1 MVGRIIPHELLT
13 IQEYLEMEET
23 ASVRHEY
30 VGGMVYAMVGA
41 TKRHNRIIGNISAR
55 LLGASRGGP
64 CRVYTEAVKLRVE
77 DVIYYPD
84 VMVACGPEG
93 EDEDP
98 LIEEAPCLAVEVAS
112 PSTESIDRR
121 EKMLAYRSISSLRAY
136 LIVAQD
142 DRRVERYWRGED
154 GEWRQGEAVGEG
166 SKVPIP
172 CPGPIKITLSEIYE
186 GLE

>member
-1 MVGRIIPHELLT
+1 MAERVIPHGLLT
-13 IQEYLEMEET
+13 VEEYLEMEES

-30 VGGMVYAMVGA
+30 AGGMIYAQAGA
-41 TKRHNRIIGNISAR
+41 NRRHNRIAGNIFG
-55 LLGASRGGP
+55 LLWNTARGGL
-64 CRVYTEAVKLRVE
+64 CRVYQNDMKLRTAD
-77 DVIYYPD
+77 DVFYYPD
-84 VMVACGPEG
+84 VMVVCEPVG
-93 EDEDP
+93 ESSVYEDS
-98 LIEEAPCLAVEVAS
+98 PCLVVEVAS

-121 EKMLAYRSISSLRAY
+121 EKMLAYRSIPTLRAY

-154 GEWRQGEAVGEG
+154 GEWRQGEAVGDG

-172 CPGPIKITLSEIYE
+172 CPGPIEITLSEVYE

>member
-1 MVGRIIPHELLT
+1 MVERVIQHGLLT
-13 IQEYLEMEET
+13 VQEYLEMEET
-23 ASVRHEY
+23 AAVRHEY
-30 VGGMVYAMVGA
+30 LGGMVYAMVGA
-41 TKRHNRIIGNISAR
+41 TKRHNRIAGNIYAR
-55 LLGASRGGP
+55 LLAAARDGP
-64 CRVYTEAVKLRVE
+64 CRVYVEAVKLRVE

-84 VMVACGPEG
+84 VMVACGTG
-93 EDEDP
+93 DDDP
-98 LIEEAPCLAVEVAS
+98 LIEDAPCLVAEVAS
-112 PSTESIDRR
+112 PSTGSIDRR
-121 EKMLAYRSISSLRAY
+121 EKMLAYRSIPSLRAY

-172 CPGPIKITLSEIYE
+172 CPGPIEITLSEIYE

>member
-1 MVGRIIPHELLT
+1 MAERVIPHGLLT
-13 IQEYLEMEET
+13 VEEYLEMEAT

-30 VGGMVYAMVGA
+30 VGGMVYAMVGT
-41 TKRHNRIIGNISAR
+41 TKRHNRIAGNVYAR
-55 LLGASRGGP
+55 LLAAVRGGP
-64 CRVYTEAVKLRVE
+64 CRVYMEAVKLRVE
-77 DVIYYPD
+77 DVIYYPY
-84 VMVACGPEG
+84 VMVACGA
-93 EDEDP
+93 EDNDP
-98 LIEEAPCLAVEVAS
+98 LIENAPCLVVEVAS

-121 EKMLAYRSISSLRAY
+121 EKMLAYRSIPTLRAY

-166 SKVPIP
+166 SEVPIP
-172 CPGPIKITLSEIYE
+172 CPNPIEITLSEIYE